1 MTQKLLEIAGIGRDR
16 LHLYW
21 CSSAEAQRFAEI
33 ATTVTDSIKAQ
44 GKFDPADYK
53 YELNAAE
60 AALSGE
66 TMRWLVGKE
75 YKTTTQGDVYDRKW
89 DANSYETVLYATL
102 EREYHI
108 CLILEAIKEGCTSP
122 REIAPKIGLDL
133 KWISYLLTDM
143 EKRSMV
149 EFKGMEDRKPV
160 FAAL

>member
-1 MTQKLLEIAGIGRDR
+1 
-16 LHLYW
+16 
-21 CSSAEAQRFAEI
+21 
-33 ATTVTDSIKAQ
+33 
-44 GKFDPADYK
+44 
-53 YELNAAE
+53 
-60 AALSGE
+60 
-66 TMRWLVGKE
+66 MRWLVGKE
-75 YKTTTQGDVYDRKW
+75 YKTTTKGDVYDRKW

-108 CLILEAIKEGCTSP
+108 CLILEAIKEGCTAP

-133 KWISYLLTDM
+133 KRVSYLLTDM